1 MSAQLETQWIVGF
14 TDGEGCFNLDV
25 HLHKEMT
32 WGIQMQPEF
41 TVVQA
46 EVDVNIL
53 HALKDHFGCGTVG
66 VNRKDEYG
74 IRMQFRVKNI
84 KDLHEKIIP
93 FFEQHKLKTKKRI
106 EFERFRTIVLLMHD
120 GYHRQS
126 LSNFLEIIKQGE
138 QLRERQ
144 RPAKQK
150 KREKVNLKLA
160 ELRKKLEEDP
170 TL

>member
-1 MSAQLETQWIVGF
+1 
-14 TDGEGCFNLDV
+14 
-25 HLHKEMT
+25 
-32 WGIQMQPEF
+32 
-41 TVVQA
+41 
-46 EVDVNIL
+46 
-53 HALKDHFGCGTVG
+53 

-74 IRMQFRVKNI
+74 IRMQFRVKNL

-138 QLRERQ
+138 ELRVRQ

-150 KREKVNLKLA
+150 KREKVNIKLA